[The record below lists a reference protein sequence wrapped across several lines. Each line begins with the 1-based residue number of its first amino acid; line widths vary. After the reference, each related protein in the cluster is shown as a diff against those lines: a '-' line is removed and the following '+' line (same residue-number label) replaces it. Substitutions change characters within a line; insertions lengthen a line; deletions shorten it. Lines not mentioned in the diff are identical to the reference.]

1 MKQRRLPRR
10 ELSEIRAQFIR
21 MIEEG
26 LPADAIKAALKL
38 SRTTYFQWKR
48 AYEKRGAE
56 GLKVRPIPGGTP
68 KLTDQQTSQ
77 LFGWLAGRD
86 PRQFQFDFALW
97 TRKIVRELILQK
109 FGVEMTPQGIGKLLR
124 RIGLSPQRPLYR
136 AYQQDPEA
144 VRRWKEEDF
153 PAIRE
158 RARAEGAEL
167 YFCDE
172 AGVRTDFHA
181 GTTWAPVG
189 QTPVVEV
196 TGERGGVNM
205 ISAISPAGALKFDV
219 FVGRFDATVFVE
231 FLTKLMHDAP
241 GPVYLILDNLSV
253 HKAEA
258 VKKYVAS
265 LNGRLKLFFLPSYSP
280 ELNPD
285 EWVWKNV
292 KHDQVGRVGIQRKSE
307 LFELVTRAL
316 ERLQRL
322 PDIVRG
328 FFRDPSLAYI
338 EM

>member
-1 MKQRRLPRR
+1 ML
-10 ELSEIRAQFIR
+10 
-21 MIEEG
+21 EEG

-48 AYEKRGAE
+48 AYEERGAE

-97 TRKIVRELILQK
+97 TRKIVRGLILQK

-124 RIGLSPQRPLYR
+124 RLGLSPQRPLYR
-136 AYQQDPEA
+136 AYQQDPQA
-144 VRRWKEEDF
+144 VRRWKEEEF

-172 AGVRTDFHA
+172 AGVRTDCHA

-205 ISAISPAGALKFDV
+205 ISAVTPAGALKFDV

-231 FLTKLMHDAP
+231 FLKKLMHDAP

-253 HKAEA
+253 HKANA

-292 KHDQVGRVGIQRKSE
+292 KHDQIGRVGIQRKSE

-338 EM
+338 GM